1 MNFEID
7 EKATI
12 RSILKALRTEGVKT
26 GDVAKAIPGIS
37 EKPFRN
43 ALKAAGW
50 EFSNQAP
57 KGWHF
62 VGEGEK
68 PLDKSIFDF
77 VNKSSSPK
85 KTNKKVTTGDKYPTP
100 DKINFTDSNIGFT
113 PSNTNDIPNSPIV
126 HEQFTQE
133 EVKMIKEMLKSWQ
146 QFAPQGEPQG
156 EPYGGHYAL
165 KVDVTPLH
173 DRIKALPQGDKT
185 RKTIV
190 IDKGIAERLDGFC
203 KAERVNKSDI
213 LHLALMDFLDKVEK

>member
-12 RSILKALRTEGVKT
+12 RSILIALRTEGVKT

-57 KGWHF
+57 KGWHY

-77 VNKSSSPK
+77 VNKSSSRK
-85 KTNKKVTTGDKYPTP
+85 KSTSQAVHKPVTPSNID
-100 DKINFTDSNIGFT
+100 FTDSN
-113 PSNTNDIPNSPIV
+113 TNDVPSSPIV
-126 HEQFTQE
+126 HEQFTQDE
-133 EVKMIKEMLKSWQ
+133 IKAIKEMLKSWQ

-165 KVDVTPLH
+165 TVDVTPVH
-173 DRIKALPQGDKT
+173 NRIKALPQGDKT

-190 IDKGIAERLDGFC
+190 IDKGIGERLDEFC
-203 KAERVNKSDI
+203 KAERVNKSDV
-213 LHLALMDFLDKVEK
+213 LHLALMDFLDGVEK